1 MVWLRYGLHTMRP
14 IDLFFVLCYTEQ
26 MVVILVVSEI
36 ILLIMEWIG
45 TISFAVSG
53 SLVAIRHSL
62 DLFGVVT
69 VGTITAVGGG
79 IMRDVI
85 IGNVPPKIFYN
96 PLIIIVAILISII
109 VFLIA
114 YFFRKKFEK
123 LSKKIDNVNIL
134 FDALGLASF
143 SITGIEVS
151 SLASLEDNALLM
163 IIMGVITGVGG
174 GVLRDVLVNEKPY
187 ILTKHIYAVVSV
199 LGCGI
204 YYLLSVRFG
213 YTVFATVFVLIFT
226 VFIRLLAAK
235 LHWELPRVEFDDK

>member
-1 MVWLRYGLHTMRP
+1 ML
-14 IDLFFVLCYTEQ
+14 
-26 MVVILVVSEI
+26 SEI

-45 TISFAVSG
+45 TISFATSG
-53 SLVAIRHSL
+53 SLVAIRHNL

-85 IGNVPPKIFYN
+85 IGNVPPKIFSN
-96 PLIIIVAILISII
+96 TLIIIVAVVTSLV

-114 YFFRKKFEK
+114 YLYRKKFNQ
-123 LSKKIDNVNIL
+123 LSESIDTVNIF
-134 FDALGLASF
+134 FDALGLAAF
-143 SITGIEVS
+143 SITGVEV
-151 SLASLEDNALLM
+151 ACMAALKENIILV

-199 LGCGI
+199 LGCCI
-204 YYLLSVRFG
+204 YYLLSVHFG
-213 YTVFATVFVLIFT
+213 FTVFATLFVLVFT
-226 VFIRLLAAK
+226 LMMRLLAAK
-235 LHWELPRVEFDDK
+235 LRWKLPKIKLDDQ

>member
-1 MVWLRYGLHTMRP
+1 ML
-14 IDLFFVLCYTEQ
+14 
-26 MVVILVVSEI
+26 SEI

-45 TISFAVSG
+45 TISFATSG
-53 SLVAIRHSL
+53 SLVAIRHNL

-85 IGNVPPKIFYN
+85 IGNVPPKIFSN
-96 PLIIIVAILISII
+96 TLIIIVAVVTSLV

-114 YFFRKKFEK
+114 YLYRKKFNQ
-123 LSKKIDNVNIL
+123 LSETIDTVNIF
-134 FDALGLASF
+134 FDALGLAAF
-143 SITGIEVS
+143 SITGVEV
-151 SLASLEDNALLM
+151 ACMAALKENIILV

-199 LGCGI
+199 LGCCI
-204 YYLLSVRFG
+204 YYLLSVHFG
-213 YTVFATVFVLIFT
+213 FTVFATLFVLVFT
-226 VFIRLLAAK
+226 LMMRLLAAK
-235 LHWELPRVEFDDK
+235 LRWKLPKIKFDDQ

>member
-1 MVWLRYGLHTMRP
+1 MLGEV
-14 IDLFFVLCYTEQ
+14 
-26 MVVILVVSEI
+26 

-45 TISFAVSG
+45 TISFATSG
-53 SLVAIRHSL
+53 SLVAIRHNL

-85 IGNVPPKIFYN
+85 IGNVPPKIFSN
-96 PLIIIVAILISII
+96 TLIVIVAVVTSLV

-114 YFFRKKFEK
+114 YLYRKKFNQ
-123 LSKKIDNVNIL
+123 LSESIDTVNIF
-134 FDALGLASF
+134 FDALGLAAF
-143 SITGIEVS
+143 SITGVEV
-151 SLASLEDNALLM
+151 ACMAALKENIILV

-199 LGCGI
+199 LGCCI
-204 YYLLSVRFG
+204 YYLLSVHFG
-213 YTVFATVFVLIFT
+213 FTVFATLFVLVFT
-226 VFIRLLAAK
+226 LMMRLLAAK
-235 LHWELPRVEFDDK
+235 LRWKLPKIKFDDQ

>member
-1 MVWLRYGLHTMRP
+1 ML
-14 IDLFFVLCYTEQ
+14 
-26 MVVILVVSEI
+26 SEI

-45 TISFAVSG
+45 TISFATSG
-53 SLVAIRHSL
+53 SLVAIRHNL

-85 IGNVPPKIFYN
+85 IGNVPPKIFSN
-96 PLIIIVAILISII
+96 TLIVIVAVVTSLV

-114 YFFRKKFEK
+114 YLYRKKFNQ
-123 LSKKIDNVNIL
+123 LSESIDTVNIF
-134 FDALGLASF
+134 FDALGLAAF
-143 SITGIEVS
+143 SITGVEV
-151 SLASLEDNALLM
+151 ACMAALKENIILV

-199 LGCGI
+199 LGCCI
-204 YYLLSVRFG
+204 YYLLSVHFG
-213 YTVFATVFVLIFT
+213 FTVFATLFVLVFT
-226 VFIRLLAAK
+226 LMMRLLAAK
-235 LHWELPRVEFDDK
+235 LRWKLPKIKFDDQ